1 MPRHFLVKRH
11 KNCHLLSSY
20 KGQGPAA
27 QDSLDNVLC
36 TTIIDTDKH
45 TIVREGDAFGDYY
58 PYGSPDSGY
67 AASPGH
73 VIGQHENVLKLD
85 SRESNNNSS
94 HTLTNNNSGH
104 TVSYSSSLYDSLLH
118 KSAYSSICTGAVVTG
133 EEDDMMDAP
142 IDLSMPSKKVTAPS
156 PTPILMHSETGYTAH
171 RHFEH
176 RHHAHPTATFVYF
189 KPLSKERSRS
199 ESNETY
205 EFPASKHAAAAAAL
219 SPAVYPTSVK
229 SNVYEDEEIIP
240 AVPATQVTT
249 IELAAISQPT
259 LILTAPVHWPSA
271 PMNLSTA
278 HVQLSSH
285 KEDRLTLPT
294 TSPISPVAIETASE
308 TTTNSINLQA
318 QNSPK
323 NRKRH
328 WSHDLND
335 LNAEITKS
343 APTQKANGNVSLK
356 TPQSKT
362 TPALSKSTVVPS
374 KKSNSSVAFRKKMT
388 AVRKLNFDIDT
399 TSPVSGTIIKEAADF
414 HPEEGRIVY
423 GDIEPSF
430 NCVEVTPEARAE
442 LDKID
447 NKIGDYIC
455 QLCKEFYQDAFQ
467 LAQHRCSRI
476 VHVEYRCP
484 ECEKVF
490 NCPAN
495 LASHRRW
502 HKPRANGQVK
512 LNGQTRTH
520 HANQKIAPKPESVV
534 ADKNSDMLISSD
546 AASDEEVSVSDSCH
560 NSQPVSISDSCHVG
574 QTVSVSDSRHIGQP
588 DTQTEQ
594 IKVPG
599 EGQAT
604 HIDSL
609 KPPYRYIAAAAANAM
624 KIERVSPVDLQV
636 NAAGNQPE
644 SASGA
649 SKQSEVSTNERPIAW
664 PMRIGSVIAA
674 NPLRASTL
682 ASSLTAEERSL
693 VLQVLSSHNLQ
704 YQTTTTMSTN
714 TVMTPHVSESFS
726 GKDSQNIKLD
736 LSPHIPDT
744 KKLVSNSTSARTTDE
759 QNEQLSPLSL
769 TIKEQAINAQGKT
782 TEFSQ
787 LQPVVSPFECPL
799 CGKKFLRQPYLRK
812 HLQTQHEE
820 QFKKAVKSF
829 THKEESKVISVSDVM
844 TNQSQ
849 AGRVISV
856 SDVMTN
862 QSQAGRVISVS
873 DVMTSQGQAGRV
885 QVNCSVCR
893 KTFSSESA
901 RLKHETSSHGLAG
914 TLSCRTCAM
923 NFSSKA
929 ALDKH
934 SRSAHAT
941 ETFACKYCT
950 SMFHSSPGLTRHIN
964 KCHPTENRQVILLQL
979 PASRTC

>member
-94 HTLTNNNSGH
+94 HTLN
-104 TVSYSSSLYDSLLH
+104 YSSSLYDSLLH
-118 KSAYSSICTGAVVTG
+118 KSTYSSICTGAVVMG

-142 IDLSMPSKKVTAPS
+142 IDLSMPSKKVMAPS
-156 PTPILMHSETGYTAH
+156 PTPIIMHSGTGYTAH

-176 RHHAHPTATFVYF
+176 RSHAQPTATFVSF
-189 KPLSKERSRS
+189 KPSSKERFTRD
-199 ESNETY
+199 SNETY
-205 EFPASKHAAAAAAL
+205 DFPASKHAAATAL
-219 SPAVYPTSVK
+219 SPVVYPTSVK

-278 HVQLSSH
+278 HDQLSSH
-285 KEDRLTLPT
+285 NEDRLTLPT

-343 APTQKANGNVSLK
+343 APNQKTNGNVSLK

-534 ADKNSDMLISSD
+534 ADKNSDMLISS
-546 AASDEEVSVSDSCH
+546 AVASDEEVSVSDSCH
-560 NSQPVSISDSCHVG
+560 NSQPVSVSDSCHVG

-594 IKVPG
+594 IKVPTVRG

-609 KPPYRYIAAAAANAM
+609 KPPYRYIAAAAASAM
-624 KIERVSPVDLQV
+624 KIESVSPIDLQV

-664 PMRIGSVIAA
+664 PMRSGSVIAA

-736 LSPHIPDT
+736 ISPHIPDI
-744 KKLVSNSTSARTTDE
+744 KKLVSNSTSACTTDE

-769 TIKEQAINAQGKT
+769 TIKDQAINAQGKS

-787 LQPVVSPFECPL
+787 LQPVVSPFKCPL

-820 QFKKAVKSF
+820 QFKKAAKSF
-829 THKEESKVISVSDVM
+829 THQEESKVF
-844 TNQSQ
+844 
-849 AGRVISV
+849 
-856 SDVMTN
+856 
-862 QSQAGRVISVS
+862 SVS

-885 QVNCSVCR
+885 QINCSVCR

-901 RLKHETSSHGLAG
+901 RLKHETSSHGQTG

-923 NFSSKA
+923 NFCSKA

>member
-1 MPRHFLVKRH
+1 MNDKCVTHQCVTHQYVTHQYVTHQYVTHQYVTHQYVTHQYVTRQYVTHQYVTRQYVTHQYVTHQYVTRQCVTRQCVTHQYVTPTRQYVTHQYVTHQYVTRQCVTRQCVTHQYVTHQYVTHQYVTHQYVTHQYVTHQCVTNQYVTHQYVTHQYVTHQCVTRQCVTHQYVTHQYVTRQYVTRQCVTHQCGHFRKFDFIFIVFDFIFIVFDFIFFRFDFIFIVFDFIFIVFDFIFFRFDFIFFVFDFIFIVFDLIFIVFDFIFIVFDFIFFMFDFIFIVFDFIFIVFDLIFIVFDFIFFRSDPHTMPRHFLVKRH

-467 LAQHRCSRI
+467 LAQHRY
-476 VHVEYRCP
+476 E
-484 ECEKVF
+484 
-490 NCPAN
+490 
-495 LASHRRW
+495 
-502 HKPRANGQVK
+502 
-512 LNGQTRTH
+512 
-520 HANQKIAPKPESVV
+520 
-534 ADKNSDMLISSD
+534 LI
-546 AASDEEVSVSDSCH
+546 
-560 NSQPVSISDSCHVG
+560 
-574 QTVSVSDSRHIGQP
+574 
-588 DTQTEQ
+588 
-594 IKVPG
+594 
-599 EGQAT
+599 
-604 HIDSL
+604 
-609 KPPYRYIAAAAANAM
+609 
-624 KIERVSPVDLQV
+624 
-636 NAAGNQPE
+636 
-644 SASGA
+644 
-649 SKQSEVSTNERPIAW
+649 
-664 PMRIGSVIAA
+664 
-674 NPLRASTL
+674 
-682 ASSLTAEERSL
+682 
-693 VLQVLSSHNLQ
+693 
-704 YQTTTTMSTN
+704 
-714 TVMTPHVSESFS
+714 
-726 GKDSQNIKLD
+726 
-736 LSPHIPDT
+736 
-744 KKLVSNSTSARTTDE
+744 
-759 QNEQLSPLSL
+759 
-769 TIKEQAINAQGKT
+769 
-782 TEFSQ
+782 
-787 LQPVVSPFECPL
+787 
-799 CGKKFLRQPYLRK
+799 
-812 HLQTQHEE
+812 
-820 QFKKAVKSF
+820 
-829 THKEESKVISVSDVM
+829 
-844 TNQSQ
+844 
-849 AGRVISV
+849 
-856 SDVMTN
+856 
-862 QSQAGRVISVS
+862 
-873 DVMTSQGQAGRV
+873 
-885 QVNCSVCR
+885 
-893 KTFSSESA
+893 
-901 RLKHETSSHGLAG
+901 
-914 TLSCRTCAM
+914 
-923 NFSSKA
+923 
-929 ALDKH
+929 
-934 SRSAHAT
+934 
-941 ETFACKYCT
+941 
-950 SMFHSSPGLTRHIN
+950 
-964 KCHPTENRQVILLQL
+964 
-979 PASRTC
+979 